1 MAEVDDKQPGRSE
14 GVNLPEKDNDAPE
27 KDSGVQSEFRNTTKR
42 IEGDVFSFTS
52 QAITKLK
59 NLLNNPFWEKSF
71 LLKHKKKKVEESVQR
86 FEESMSDLEDRVANV
101 DNIVEKKRK
110 SHIIPE
116 GDVLVYVTLYQ
127 ASGKDL
133 MMWQITCNAIS
144 TCGFGRPIYLD
155 EEKARQWVKSKGAG
169 NTDGYAVVHV
179 PEVSLI
185 TKDKGESLMY
195 DSLENQVVHIKP
207 GNLSAERIV
216 KFVHYNQDSYYFID
230 GKLVL
235 AES

>member
-1 MAEVDDKQPGRSE
+1 VAEVDDKQPERSPS
-14 GVNLPEKDNDAPE
+14 VDLPKKDNDAPKE
-27 KDSGVQSEFRNTTKR
+27 EGDVQNTFRNNTKR

-59 NLLNNPFWEKSF
+59 NLLTNPFWEKSF
-71 LLKHKKKKVEESVQR
+71 LLKHKKKKVEESVKH
-86 FEESMSDLEDRVANV
+86 FEEAMSDLEDRVVNV
-101 DNIVEKKRK
+101 DNIVEKKKK

-155 EEKARQWVKSKGAG
+155 EEKARQWVKSKGSG
-169 NTDGYAVVHV
+169 NTDGYAIVHV
-179 PEVSLI
+179 PENSLI
-185 TKDKGESLMY
+185 TKDKDESLMY

>member
-1 MAEVDDKQPGRSE
+1 MSEVDDKQPDSSQGAK
-14 GVNLPEKDNDAPE
+14 LPNEASKPE
-27 KDSGVQSEFRNTTKR
+27 ESFRDTQKQ

-52 QAITKLK
+52 ETFAKLK
-59 NLLNNPFWEKSF
+59 KLLNNPFWEKSF
-71 LLKHKKKKVEESVQR
+71 LLKHKKKKVEESVKH
-86 FEESMSDLEDRVANV
+86 FEETMTDLEDRVVNV
-101 DNIVEKKRK
+101 DNIVEKKK
-110 SHIIPE
+110 KAYVIPE
-116 GDVLVYVTLYQ
+116 GDVMVYVTLYQ

-144 TCGFGRPIYLD
+144 TCGFGRPIYLE

-179 PEVSLI
+179 PEKSLI
-185 TKDKGESLMY
+185 TKDKDESLMY

-207 GNLSAERIV
+207 DNLSPDRIV
-216 KFVHYNQDSYYFID
+216 KFVHYNQDSYFFID

-235 AES
+235 TDT

>member
-1 MAEVDDKQPGRSE
+1 MAEIGDKQSDNIQNTGLPSE
-14 GVNLPEKDNDAPE
+14 DGENQSGADN
-27 KDSGVQSEFRNTTKR
+27 QTKQ
-42 IEGDVFSFTS
+42 IEGDVFSFTAK
-52 QAITKLK
+52 AIAKIKT
-59 NLLNNPFWEKSF
+59 LLSNPFWDKSF
-71 LLKHKKKKVEESVQR
+71 LLKHKKKKVEESVKS
-86 FEESMSDLEDRVANV
+86 FEESMSDLEDRVVNV
-101 DNIVEKKRK
+101 DNIVEKKKK

-116 GDVLVYVTLYQ
+116 GDKLVYVTLYQ

-144 TCGFGRPIYLD
+144 TCGFGRPIYLE

-169 NTDGYAVVHV
+169 NTDGYAIVHV
-179 PEVSLI
+179 PEASLI
-185 TKDKGESLMY
+185 TKDKDESLMY

-207 GNLSAERIV
+207 GNLSADRIV

-235 AES
+235 SDV